1 MCTGNFDKVSV
12 CMSFALHHISGTT
25 KEENITKKFM
35 IDKKTKVLDNR
46 LGGRLGCVS
55 IVTLFIPLLS
65 FCCFFLFFF
74 SFLTFWQV
82 FTREGPL
89 FCIVWFLFCFL
100 QGKNP
105 DWKINLRNRQEA
117 FPVKT
122 YFCHQDILTLSWKN
136 GECHLQKQKTDNTE
150 INGYLISSEICWGC
164 IVLITSDLCFQ

>member
-46 LGGRLGCVS
+46 LGGRLGVCVYRNPVHS
-55 IVTLFIPLLS
+55 PPQLLL
-65 FCCFFLFFF
+65 FLFFF
-74 SFLTFWQV
+74 FILTFWQV

-122 YFCHQDILTLSWKN
+122 YFCHQDILILSWKN
-136 GECHLQKQKTDNTE
+136 GECHLQNKKTDNTE